1 MKLSNNA
8 YDFLKFMGTILLP
21 ALAVFY
27 TSVATIWGLPFGDEI
42 PKTIMAVDLLLN
54 TCLGLSTANYYKEI
68 ANTKEAD
75 AELPVVEDKVM

>member
-8 YDFLKFMGTILLP
+8 YDLLKFMGTILLP

-42 PKTIMAVDLLLN
+42 PKTIMAIDLLLN
-54 TCLGLSTANYYKEI
+54 TCLGLSTANYYKEL
-68 ANTKEAD
+68 AK
-75 AELPVVEDKVM
+75 AEEVLEPVEDKVM